1 MNLTKEK
8 TSSSSKPMNFNLN
21 IFNRYF
27 IRVTIIKKIFA
38 TKLSVEKCFL
48 VSNPIVEPELNANVR
63 MEVGISNAIHM
74 EYELFKNKYS
84 LTDCVVGKIYFIKVS
99 MKVKTIEIHFIK
111 KEIFCGAK
119 SDSILIS
126 KFEIVD
132 GSPADGDIVPIRM
145 LLNGFALSPTYKEL
159 NNVISIKYFLKF
171 VIIDEEDKSFYKQQ
185 EISLWRKSYCN

>member
-1 MNLTKEK
+1 
-8 TSSSSKPMNFNLN
+8 
-21 IFNRYF
+21 
-27 IRVTIIKKIFA
+27 VTIIKKIFA
-38 TKLSVEKCFL
+38 TKLSIEKNFL

-84 LTDCVVGKIYFIKVS
+84 LTDCVVGKIYFIRVL

-111 KEIFCGAK
+111 KEIFCGSK
-119 SDSILIS
+119 SESILIS

-132 GSPADGDIVPIRM
+132 GCPADGDIVPIRM

-159 NNVISIKYFLKF
+159 NNVISIRYFLKF

-185 EISLWRKSYCN
+185 EISLWRKSHCN